1 MNAPDTAHPAPA
13 IARPPTVHL
22 VIAFALLYVV
32 WGSTYLGMAMA
43 VETMPP
49 LLMAAIRFA
58 SAGGLLYAFLRLRGG
73 ARPGLR
79 QWSSALLVGT
89 LLFLGGN
96 GVVCMAEQAG
106 VPSGVAALII
116 ATTPLWLTVLP
127 WLARRSPRPHAAVF
141 AGIAIGLLGVGVL
154 IGGSGLASTSTRVVL
169 GMLAILASS
178 LFWAL
183 GSLWAKALPLP
194 TSPWMSSALQML
206 CGSIGLALAG
216 LLSGERLDP
225 ATISARSGWALIYL
239 ILIGAI
245 VGFGSF
251 VYLMRWSTP
260 ARVSTYAYV
269 NPMVAVLLGWLFA
282 HEAVTDRIIVAGGL
296 IIASVVLILTAG
308 KARTG
313 SRQDS

>member
-1 MNAPDTAHPAPA
+1 MNAPMPSTAAPIA
-13 IARPPTVHL
+13 ARPPTLHL

-58 SAGGLLYAFLRLRGG
+58 VAGGLLYAILRLRGE
-73 ARPGLR
+73 ARPGPR
-79 QWSSALLVGT
+79 QWGSALLVGT

-96 GVVCMAEQAG
+96 GVVCLAEEAG

-127 WLARRSPRPHAAVF
+127 WLVRRSPRPHAAVF

-154 IGGSGLASTSTRVVL
+154 IGGPGLATTSTRVVL
-169 GMLAILASS
+169 GMLAIVASS
-178 LFWAL
+178 LSWAI

-206 CGSIGLALAG
+206 CGSIGLTLAG

-225 ATISARSGWALIYL
+225 ATISARSGWALVYL

-245 VGFGSF
+245 IGFGSF

-282 HEAVTDRIIVAGGL
+282 NEAVTGRILVAGAL
-296 IIASVVLILTAG
+296 IIASVVLILIAG
-308 KARTG
+308 KAG
-313 SRQDS
+313 SGLRRAT